1 MRNIFIAILG
11 LLLVTSCRDSKV
23 SKQKVLLDS
32 SGNIN
37 QVSVVID
44 NEMWSGSLG
53 EAIRKVLTTT
63 IYGLP
68 QDEPT
73 FVISQIPPSVFSGFV
88 TRNRTLLKIELGKE
102 AGLKVEKDI
111 YAKPQ
116 KVIIVSG
123 PTKEAL
129 IEVIETNSDKILEE
143 FKKEELKELQR
154 RIAKALHKNKA
165 MQEKM
170 GVHLKFPSVFRIAKE
185 EGNFFW
191 IRKDITTGST
201 NLLVYELPY
210 NAIKRNDSIIN
221 QIIKT
226 RDSIGKAHVH
236 GTLDGTYMVTENAY
250 TPFHAKIVLD
260 NKPALETKGLWDLK
274 GGFMAGPYVNY
285 AIEDKKNN
293 RWVVIEGFV
302 FAPSVDKR
310 NYMFELDAII
320 KSVKLD

>member
-285 AIEDKKNN
+285 TIEDKKNN